1 LFIGHIAVG
10 FAAKRAAPKTSLG
23 VLIAAPL
30 FLDIIWPVF
39 LQLGWERVRIDPGNT
54 AFTPLDFEWYPWS
67 HSLVMALAW
76 SAVFAFLYWTR
87 TRYRAGTLVVGAGVF
102 SHWVFDWIT
111 HRADLPLWPGDS
123 VRVGLGLW
131 NYPAATVVI
140 ETLLFAGGIGLYLRT
155 TRAKD
160 RIGRWGLAALV
171 IVLYAIYLGSSF
183 GPPPPNAAALAATAF
198 GIWLFP
204 VWAWWV
210 DRHRTIAEYQHV
222 NDG

>member
-10 FAAKRAAPKTSLG
+10 FAAKRATPKTSLG
-23 VLIAAPL
+23 VLVAAPL

-39 LQLGWERVRIDPGNT
+39 LQLGWERVRVDPGNT

-76 SAVFAFLYWTR
+76 SAVFAFLYWSR
-87 TRYRAGTLVVGAGVF
+87 TRYRPGMLVVGAAVF

-123 VRVGLGLW
+123 VRVGLSLW

-140 ETLLFAGGIGLYLRT
+140 ETLLVAGAIALYLRT
-155 TRAKD
+155 TRARD
-160 RIGRWGLAALV
+160 WIGRWGLAAFIGV
-171 IVLYAIYLGSSF
+171 TYAIWLGSSF

-210 DRHRTIAEYQHV
+210 DRHRVVAA
-222 NDG
+222 